1 MTLIKAT
8 KIKMQAGK
16 SQSNLLTEIE
26 SIYLEG
32 VKDDGFYKKEDVHKF
47 LVDYPNSP
55 VQVNIAPYPK
65 LIPVTSTNG
74 EKYVRSEAN
83 QTTTDNLLQLPRV

>member
-1 MTLIKAT
+1 MIKAT

-16 SQSNLLTEIE
+16 SHSNLLTEIE

-32 VKDDGFYKKEDVHKF
+32 VKDDDFYKKENVHNF
-47 LVDYPNSP
+47 LVKNPNNP
-55 VQVNIAPYPK
+55 VHVNIAPYPK
-65 LIPVTSTNG
+65 LIPVTSANG
-74 EKYVRSEAN
+74 QKYVRSEAN